1 MRRRL
6 WWHICILDTLT
17 AQTSGRD
24 PSIFQQTFNT
34 KFPSNLNDSDLDR
47 HMSEMPTVHQGRT
60 EMLFCLVRFETSYAL
75 RKSVF
80 SEKFSKDNLYPIMNL
95 EEKIKYMDNLEEQLE
110 NKYLEYCDMT
120 IPLSFVT
127 ATYTR
132 LVMAKM
138 KLVLRRLLEKGSQSN
153 AAELSAYV
161 FTKAV
166 NVVDYSH
173 TLRSACGAKK
183 WVWLFGTF
191 LEREVLAFLVSALC
205 LHTKGRAVD
214 RAWRIVNR
222 VFADVDEAPLDG
234 KMKRLQKQTIR
245 LLAKARTARE
255 DAIQQQLAG
264 SPPDAL
270 VAVETSNSALQ
281 GCSSTSEPE
290 QFDSLL
296 PTPCIPNIH
305 PPDLWATQHTPQDD
319 LMHDTQMPDESAP
332 IITSAPQL
340 NPPILSPNLRDSLGW
355 ATWDTLIG
363 DFPLDVEPN
372 GDEVGDLNAEMG
384 GDLGLGDFGDWN
396 PGAW

>member
-47 HMSEMPTVHQGRT
+47 YMSEMPTVHQGRT
-60 EMLFCLVRFETSYAL
+60 EMLFCLVRFETSYGL
-75 RKSVF
+75 RKYVF

-110 NKYLEYCDMT
+110 NKYLKFCDMT

-132 LVMAKM
+132 LVIAKM
-138 KLVLRRLLEKGSQSN
+138 KLVLRRVLEKGSRPN

-161 FTKAV
+161 FTKAIDV
-166 NVVDYSH
+166 ADYSH
-173 TLRSACGAKK
+173 ALSSVCGVKK
-183 WVWLFGTF
+183 WVWLFGSF

-205 LHTKGRAVD
+205 LNTKGGAVD
-214 RAWRIVNR
+214 RAWQIVNQ
-222 VFADVDEAPLDG
+222 VFADDDEAPLDG

-255 DAIQQQLAG
+255 DAIQQPLAE
-264 SPPDAL
+264 SCPDAL
-270 VAVETSNSALQ
+270 VAVETSNSALR
-281 GCSSTSEPE
+281 GYSSTSEPE
-290 QFDSLL
+290 QFETLL
-296 PTPCIPNIH
+296 PIPCIPNIQ
-305 PPDLWATQHTPQDD
+305 PPDLWTVQHTPQDD
-319 LMHDTQMPDESAP
+319 LMHDTQILDGSAP
-332 IITSAPQL
+332 SID
-340 NPPILSPNLRDSLGW
+340 PPMLSPSLKESFGW

-372 GDEVGDLNAEMG
+372 GDRVGNLSAEMDV
-384 GDLGLGDFGDWN
+384 DLGPGDFGDWN